1 MANAD
6 PKELVPI
13 LMQARPNKVRV
24 EGKSEDKYLEKLLA
38 KARVITDSANRIW
51 RKLMSKQE
59 TRTIIYLY
67 LVLTTSQRTKCNMI
81 WMKSKA
87 PAQKVCFWMDPSER
101 LVGYTQVPR
110 SHHTIGMR
118 IMQCAFQL

>member
-51 RKLMSKQE
+51 RKLMSRQE
-59 TRTIIYLY
+59 TRTIEF
-67 LVLTTSQRTKCNMI
+67 SC
-81 WMKSKA
+81 
-87 PAQKVCFWMDPSER
+87 
-101 LVGYTQVPR
+101 
-110 SHHTIGMR
+110 
-118 IMQCAFQL
+118 